1 MNGAPARVVDLRLG
15 AFFGAYFATVGVFA
29 PYFPLYLEHRGLSAL
44 QIGYVLALAQAMRV
58 VGPTLWGWLADH
70 HVPRRTILR
79 VSTLAAIVSFA
90 PILLPGGLGLIL
102 AVVFALNVFMTAQI
116 PIAEA
121 IAAAHLRHEKQAAA
135 RYGRLRIW
143 GSGGF
148 VLLVLVAGGLF
159 DTVGVGWQPML
170 VLAMLAVTA
179 WIASGV
185 IDVTAG
191 QEAGVPVS
199 VRARLAEPRV
209 RWFFLSAG
217 LMVFAHGALYTYY
230 SLYLAQLGYS
240 KTVIGLFWIAGVL
253 AEIVFFFTQGRFFAR
268 FGTFGLLAASFA
280 LAALRFFLIAEFA
293 GSWLVLLLA
302 QLLHAASFAVHHS
315 ASILTVQRW
324 FPGRAAARGQSLYIS
339 VGYGVGGTLGSLVSA
354 WLWTAIGPGSAFL
367 ASSAAALLGWWA
379 VVQAW
384 RSDRIIAP
392 DSSH

>member
-1 MNGAPARVVDLRLG
+1 MSGADARAVDLRLG

-79 VSTLAAIVSFA
+79 VSTLAALVAFA
-90 PILLPGGLGLIL
+90 PILLPGGVGLIF

-121 IAAAHLRHEKQAAA
+121 VAAAALRHDTQAAA

-143 GSGGF
+143 GSSGF
-148 VLLVLVAGGLF
+148 VLLVLVSGGLF
-159 DTVGVGWQPML
+159 DTVGIGWQPML

-179 WIASGV
+179 WIAFGV
-185 IDVTAG
+185 IDVAAVE
-191 QEAGVPVS
+191 EAGAQVS
-199 VRARLAEPRV
+199 VRARLSEPRV
-209 RWFFLSAG
+209 RWFFLSVA
-217 LMVFAHGALYTYY
+217 LMIFAHGALYTYY

-253 AEIVFFFTQGRFFAR
+253 AEIAFFFTQGRFFTR
-268 FGTFGLLAASFA
+268 FGAFGLLSASFV
-280 LAALRFFLIAEFA
+280 LAALRFLLIAEFA
-293 GSWLVLLLA
+293 TFWWVLLAA
-302 QLLHAASFAVHHS
+302 QLMHAASFAVHHS

-324 FPGRAAARGQSLYIS
+324 FPGRAAARGQALYIS
-339 VGYGVGGTLGSLVSA
+339 VGYGVGGTAGSLVSA
-354 WLWTAIGPGSAFL
+354 WLWTAAGPSSAFL
-367 ASSAAALLGWWA
+367 ASSAAAVLGLGA
-379 VVQAW
+379 VAMA
-384 RSDRIIAP
+384 RRTDAGARPSAA
-392 DSSH
+392 